1 MEMEEVYNSFHLLAI
16 FAAYLMGSIPS
27 AVWIGK
33 AFYQTDVRQYGS
45 GNAGATNTFRV
56 LGKKPGVTVLILDAL
71 KGFFAVWIFS
81 DMTPLNHKDDIFT
94 MFQLA
99 LAVAVTIGH
108 IFPVFANFKGGKGVA
123 TLMGVIIALH
133 WQAALLSIAIF
144 LIVFLLTGY
153 VSLGSMI
160 AGISFPFHLFIFFR
174 PEPLPLIHFS
184 MIIAIVVLFTHQKN
198 IERLLRKEE
207 NRVPVRRKNK

>member
-1 MEMEEVYNSFHLLAI
+1 MEEVYTSFHLLAI

-33 AFYQTDVRQYGS
+33 SFYKTDVRQYGS

-56 LGKKPGVTVLILDAL
+56 LGRKPGVTVLILDAL

-81 DMTPLNHKDDIFT
+81 DMTPINHKDDIFT

-108 IFPVFANFKGGKGVA
+108 IFPVFANFRGGKGVA

-207 NRVPVRRKNK
+207 NRIPVRRKNK

>member
-1 MEMEEVYNSFHLLAI
+1 MELEEVYTSFHLLAI
-16 FAAYLMGSIPS
+16 FTAYLMGSIPS

-33 AFYQTDVRQYGS
+33 AFYKTDVRHYGS

-56 LGKKPGVTVLILDAL
+56 LGRKPGVTVLILDAL

-108 IFPVFANFKGGKGVA
+108 IFPVFANFRGGKGVA

-207 NRVPVRRKNK
+207 NRIPVRRKNK

>member
-1 MEMEEVYNSFHLLAI
+1 MEMEEVYTSFHLLAI

-33 AFYQTDVRQYGS
+33 SFYKTDVRQYGS

-56 LGKKPGVTVLILDAL
+56 LGRKPGVTVLILDAL

-81 DMTPLNHKDDIFT
+81 DMTPINHKDDIFT

-108 IFPVFANFKGGKGVA
+108 IFPVFANFRGGKGVA

-144 LIVFLLTGY
+144 LIVFLLGAMVFMLLGVIFTN
-153 VSLGSMI
+153 VRSL
-160 AGISFPFHLFIFFR
+160 L
-174 PEPLPLIHFS
+174 
-184 MIIAIVVLFTHQKN
+184 T
-198 IERLLRKEE
+198 
-207 NRVPVRRKNK
+207 

>member
-1 MEMEEVYNSFHLLAI
+1 MEEVYTSFHLLAVI
-16 FAAYLMGSIPS
+16 AAYLIGSIPS

-33 AFYQTDVRQYGS
+33 YFYNTDVRQHGS

-56 LGKKPGVTVLILDAL
+56 LGRKPGIFVLAFDSL

-81 DMTPLNHKDDIFT
+81 DMTPLNHTDELFT
-94 MFQLA
+94 MFQLT
-99 LAVAVTIGH
+99 LAVAVTLGH
-108 IFPVFANFKGGKGVA
+108 IFPVFAQFKGGKGVA
-123 TLMGVIIALH
+123 TLLGVIVALH

-144 LIVFLLTGY
+144 MVVFLLSGY

-198 IERLLRKEE
+198 IERLLKKEE
-207 NRVPVRRKNK
+207 NRIPLRFRNK

>member
-1 MEMEEVYNSFHLLAI
+1 MEEVYTSFHLLAI

-33 AFYQTDVRQYGS
+33 AFYKTDVRQYGS

-56 LGKKPGVTVLILDAL
+56 LGRKPSITVLILDAL

-108 IFPVFANFKGGKGVA
+108 IFPVFANFRGGKGVA

>member
-1 MEMEEVYNSFHLLAI
+1 MEEVYTSFHLLAI

-33 AFYQTDVRQYGS
+33 SFYKTDVRQYGS

-56 LGKKPGVTVLILDAL
+56 LGRKPGVTVLILDAL

-207 NRVPVRRKNK
+207 NRLPVRRKNK

>member
-1 MEMEEVYNSFHLLAI
+1 MEMEEVYTSFHLLAI

-33 AFYQTDVRQYGS
+33 SFYKTDVRQYGS

-56 LGKKPGVTVLILDAL
+56 LGRKPGVTVLILDAL

-108 IFPVFANFKGGKGVA
+108 IFPVFANFRGGKGVA

-207 NRVPVRRKNK
+207 NRLPVRRKNK

>member
-1 MEMEEVYNSFHLLAI
+1 MEMEEVYTSFHLLAI

-33 AFYQTDVRQYGS
+33 AFYKTDVRQYGS

-56 LGKKPGVTVLILDAL
+56 LGRKPSITVLILDAL

-108 IFPVFANFKGGKGVA
+108 IFPVFANFRGGKGVA

>member
-1 MEMEEVYNSFHLLAI
+1 MEEVYTSFHLLAI

-33 AFYQTDVRQYGS
+33 SFYKTDVRQYGS

-56 LGKKPGVTVLILDAL
+56 LGRKPGVTVLILDAL

-108 IFPVFANFKGGKGVA
+108 IFPVFANFRGGKGVA

-207 NRVPVRRKNK
+207 NRLPVRRKNK

>member
-1 MEMEEVYNSFHLLAI
+1 MEMEEVYTSFHLLAI

-33 AFYQTDVRQYGS
+33 AFYKTDVRQYGS

-56 LGKKPGVTVLILDAL
+56 LGRKPGVTVLILDAL

-81 DMTPLNHKDDIFT
+81 DMTPINHKDDIFT

-108 IFPVFANFKGGKGVA
+108 IFPVFANFRGGKGVA

-207 NRVPVRRKNK
+207 NRIPVRRKNK

>member
-1 MEMEEVYNSFHLLAI
+1 MEMEEVYTSFHLLAI

-33 AFYQTDVRQYGS
+33 SFYKTDVRQYGS

-56 LGKKPGVTVLILDAL
+56 LGRKPGVTVLILDAL

-207 NRVPVRRKNK
+207 NRLPVRRKNK

>member
-1 MEMEEVYNSFHLLAI
+1 MEMEEVYTSFHLLAI

-33 AFYQTDVRQYGS
+33 SFYKTDVRQYGS

-56 LGKKPGVTVLILDAL
+56 LGRKPGVTVLILDAL

-81 DMTPLNHKDDIFT
+81 DMTPINHKDDIFT

-108 IFPVFANFKGGKGVA
+108 IFPVFANFRGGKGVA

-207 NRVPVRRKNK
+207 NRLPVRRKNK

>member
-1 MEMEEVYNSFHLLAI
+1 MEIEEVYNSFHLLAI

-33 AFYQTDVRQYGS
+33 SFYKTDVRQFGS

-56 LGKKPGVTVLILDAL
+56 LGRKPGIAVLILDAL

-81 DMTPLNHKDDIFT
+81 DMTPLNHKEDIFT

-108 IFPVFANFKGGKGVA
+108 IFPVFANFRGGKGVA

-144 LIVFLLTGY
+144 LVVFLLTGY

-207 NRVPVRRKNK
+207 NRIPVRRKNK